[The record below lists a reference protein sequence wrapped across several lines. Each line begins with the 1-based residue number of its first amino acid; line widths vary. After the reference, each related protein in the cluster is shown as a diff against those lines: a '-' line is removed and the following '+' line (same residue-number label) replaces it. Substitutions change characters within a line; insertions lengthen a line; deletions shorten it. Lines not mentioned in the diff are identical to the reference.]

1 MEIQIPLRGESLFND
16 IVRAMQTY
24 ENILVQVSRNH
35 QMKNGNLSIKATL
48 YPAKSAKVSRRNR
61 GTGHEGRLKNAICF
75 HGHKIFMTEIF
86 NSIAGA
92 RLRSTMTA
100 RVGFRWMNAE
110 NFEDVADRI
119 GNLNVGSM
127 MEPKYFIEAC
137 EC

>member
-1 MEIQIPLRGESLFND
+1 MEIQIPLRGETTFND

-48 YPAKSAKVSRRNR
+48 YPAKSAKESRRNR
-61 GTGHEGRLKNAICF
+61 GIGHEGRLKNAICF
-75 HGHKIFMTEIF
+75 HGHKKFMTSLFQNIQ
-86 NSIAGA
+86 GA
-92 RLRSTMTA
+92 RLSSAMTA

-110 NFEDVADRI
+110 NFEDVAVRI

-127 MEPKYFIEAC
+127 MEPQYFTEAC